1 MNRIFGLALAAAACL
16 AIVPSTG
23 TAHAAGGGLLTSVA
37 ITCTN
42 PGSSQDVAKTPSL
55 TNSTSAKIPAGRML
69 FFKAS
74 DGDVGTLL
82 LPADLAP
89 GASVKLQGAKP
100 GQAYSCTGS
109 FYSQADLV
117 VASATLGMTEATVD
131 IKNTNP
137 WVDAAASTA
146 RLQIIN
152 CSGGSVQKTVYSA
165 PITIPKSSVV
175 RVKIP
180 VTSVGLVYFKVLA
193 DGQKTVPE
201 SNEYNNE
208 FESSQN
214 SCLY

>member
-1 MNRIFGLALAAAACL
+1 
-16 AIVPSTG
+16 
-23 TAHAAGGGLLTSVA
+23 
-37 ITCTN
+37 
-42 PGSSQDVAKTPSL
+42 
-55 TNSTSAKIPAGRML
+55 
-69 FFKAS
+69 
-74 DGDVGTLL
+74 
-82 LPADLAP
+82 
-89 GASVKLQGAKP
+89 
-100 GQAYSCTGS
+100 
-109 FYSQADLV
+109 
-117 VASATLGMTEATVD
+117 MTEATVD

-214 SCLY
+214 SCLR